1 MATSVYSIN
10 KGINRPIEFKGL
22 KAQYIWYLGGGLLG
36 LLILFAILYIAGV
49 NTFICLFIIVGCA
62 TGLFMH
68 VYKLSRKYG
77 EHGMMKVL
85 ARRSIPNEVKTY
97 SRKTFTLLASPQ
109 PLSAGEGLLER
120 HLKFRK

>member
-1 MATSVYSIN
+1 MSTSVYSIN

-22 KAQYIWYLGGGLLG
+22 KAQYIWYLGGGLLA

-49 NTFICLFIIVGCA
+49 NTFLCLFIIAAAA

-77 EHGMMKVL
+77 QHGMMKTL
-85 ARRSIPNEVKTY
+85 ARRSIPPVVKSY
-97 SRKTFTLLASPQ
+97 SRKTFISL
-109 PLSAGEGLLER
+109 
-120 HLKFRK
+120 RK